1 MANLFSYVI
10 AVGLLVGSYLAIAMA
25 QRTYKSALLTGFLA
39 IFIALPLVA
48 AALKLKDGRPA
59 FKNFMRTLF
68 GATSALLVV
77 TFVHQRLTKSW
88 ILACLAGMVLPGIVL
103 AVQTAKTSQAR
114 ISLNQAIAKYNSGDY
129 RTALTLAQSALNAAV
144 SRGERALRAEAE
156 YMVGLSFLQTG
167 ELTRAA
173 RYLNHSKVNFG
184 PTGSKKHLDH
194 IATELDNL
202 RRRGIDTEAS
212 AVSSEDEAKAT
223 GGMDAQVVLNGFIA
237 IASVVASLQ
246 LWGLTAT
253 KASLAAS
260 LSIGIFLFLLFLGNY
275 AVAELVLCRA
285 GKKGLASR
293 LLLFNIALII
303 LTLGALGTALGAK
316 ALAAADFPPALQA
329 IPSAVEGLLTG
340 WPSWLFPVLIV
351 AGLLLVVLDLALAA
365 GRSPVEA
372 LRAIAA
378 SGGGDK
384 SLQLA
389 RAELDAGEWA
399 KAIVQLSRIDLVKE
413 KQAERRAEIL
423 FDLAF
428 AHHKAGH
435 PTEAE
440 GYAKE
445 VLETDPAN
453 REGLYMLGYLQLQ
466 ANQIGA
472 AETTWRTL
480 YAQAPGYRPPGG
492 GTADLSAKYY
502 LCLTLHRKAMGIMA
516 SDVEAGA
523 EALGEVGRLGAL
535 DRSVADALARVHLY
549 RTVEAIRRG
558 DWASASSEIEL
569 VRSKLELLEKLT
581 ADATERAKV
590 AGTCEAAL
598 GLVAL
603 QSERYPQASTLFVK
617 ALDTTKALRPKL
629 SFAGGKAGNFLE
641 ELLRPLLEGQ
651 GDSRAIDPRFPRD
664 CRLLAALASLH
675 ALKASGAKA
684 ADIAAELAKVRDSLN
699 EGVTL
704 SPEFLEGLAILGLLW
719 YHLGPDDDIREKG
732 IEALQKVR
740 DRIGSRFVSQTLADH
755 EKDKEVLKDARQ
767 AYFEMLQ
774 KYFLS
779 ADVPREQREALQKE
793 VIERMKQ
800 RGLYDSFVGRG
811 GLDLQAE
818 EEPTVQEYVD
828 RARLL
833 DAKIKQVLLSKR
845 ADSLSPKIKEKIETL
860 NAQSGILQKA
870 LGDISKLEMEILRE
884 ALDIM

>member
-1 MANLFSYVI
+1 MANLISYVI
-10 AVGLLVGSYLAIAMA
+10 AAGLLLGSYLAIAIA
-25 QRTYKSALLTGFLA
+25 QRTYKNVLLTCFLA
-39 IFIALPLVA
+39 LFVALPLVG

-59 FKNFMRTLF
+59 FKNFMRALF
-68 GATSALLVV
+68 SSAASLLVV
-77 TFVHQRLTKSW
+77 TLVHQRFTKSW

-103 AVQTAKTSQAR
+103 AIQTAKTSQAR
-114 ISLNQAIAKYNSGDY
+114 LGLNQSIAKYNSADY

-184 PTGSKKHLDH
+184 PKGSKKHLDH
-194 IATELDNL
+194 IAKELDNL
-202 RRRGIDTEAS
+202 RRIGIDTEAS
-212 AVSSEDEAKAT
+212 AVASEDEAKAT
-223 GGMDAQVVLNGFIA
+223 GGMDAQIVLNGFIA
-237 IASVVASLQ
+237 IASILACLQ
-246 LWGLTAT
+246 LWGLAPA
-253 KASLAAS
+253 KASLGEA
-260 LSIGIFLFLLFLGNY
+260 LFIGIFLFLLFLGNY
-275 AVAELVLCRA
+275 TVAELVLCRA

-293 LLLFNIALII
+293 LLLFNATFVILALG
-303 LTLGALGTALGAK
+303 TLGTALDAK
-316 ALAAADFPPALQA
+316 VIAAADFPPALRI
-329 IPSAVEGLLTG
+329 IPSAVESLIAG
-340 WPSWLFPVLIV
+340 WPSWLFPALIA
-351 AGLLLVVLDLALAA
+351 AGLLLIVLDLALAA

-378 SGGGDK
+378 NGGGDK

-389 RAELDAGEWA
+389 RADLDSGEWA

-413 KQAERRAEIL
+413 KQADRRVEIL
-423 FDLAF
+423 FGLAF

-445 VLETDPAN
+445 VLENDSGN
-453 REGLYMLGYLQLQ
+453 REGLYLLGYLQVE
-466 ANQIGA
+466 ANQLGA
-472 AETTWRTL
+472 AEATWRTL
-480 YAQAPGYRPPGG
+480 YAQVPGYRPPGSG
-492 GTADLSAKYY
+492 PADRSAKYY
-502 LCLTLHRKAMGIMA
+502 LCLTLYRKAMAIMA
-516 SDVEAGA
+516 SDIEAGT

-535 DRSVADALARVHLY
+535 DKSVADTLARVHLY
-549 RTVEAIRRG
+549 RTVESIRRG

-569 VRSKLELLEKLT
+569 VRGKLELLEKLM
-581 ADATERAKV
+581 ADATERTKV
-590 AGTCEAAL
+590 AAYSEAAL

-603 QSERYPQASTLFVK
+603 QSERYAQASTLFVK
-617 ALDTTKALRPKL
+617 ALDTSNALRPKL
-629 SFAGGKAGNFLE
+629 SFGGKGGNLLE
-641 ELLRPLLEGQ
+641 ELLRPLLEARR
-651 GDSRAIDPRFPRD
+651 DSQTIDPRFPRD

-675 ALKASGAKA
+675 CLKASAAKP
-684 ADIAAELAKVRDSLN
+684 ADIVAELAKVRDSLN
-699 EGVTL
+699 EGITL

-740 DRIGSRFVSQTLADH
+740 DRVSSRFVSQTLADH
-755 EKDKEVLKDARQ
+755 EKDTEVLKDARQ
-767 AYFEMLQ
+767 AYFDLLQ

-779 ADVPREQREALQKE
+779 ADVPHEEREALKKE
-793 VIERMKQ
+793 VIERMKK
-800 RGLYDSFVGRG
+800 RGLYESFMGRG
-811 GLDLQAE
+811 GLDLQAD
-818 EEPTVQEYVD
+818 EEPTVQEHVD

-845 ADSLSPKIKEKIETL
+845 VDALSPKIKEKIETL
-860 NAQSGILQKA
+860 NAQSGILQKT